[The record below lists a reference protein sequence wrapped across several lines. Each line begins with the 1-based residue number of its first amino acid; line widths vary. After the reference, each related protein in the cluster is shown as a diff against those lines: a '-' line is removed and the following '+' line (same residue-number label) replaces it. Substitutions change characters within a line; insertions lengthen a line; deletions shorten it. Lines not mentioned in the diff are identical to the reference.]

1 MSWFGEQYQSNAP
14 DVVNID
20 EFLTNTMFPIDF
32 EITQP
37 EVIDVDDGNDENE
50 HMIQPSQVS
59 ICFLMFSYLLYVKC

>member
-14 DVVNID
+14 SVVNID
-20 EFLTNTMFPIDF
+20 EFLNNSMFPIDF

-37 EVIDVDDGNDENE
+37 EVIDVDDRNDENE
-50 HMIQPSQVS
+50 HMIQQSQVS